1 MPRILIGALVWLV
14 AAAGVSHAAS
24 KDNERQ
30 IAYQTRHHPI
40 GARSAYA
47 TLPLANRHDTPAP
60 LVNFKDLHLSG
71 RSEVRLL
78 GLPITRSESPMPL
91 HDVEGACDAKP

>member
-60 LVNFKDLHLSG
+60 LVNISKTCTYQGGPKYGFWG
-71 RSEVRLL
+71 
-78 GLPITRSESPMPL
+78 
-91 HDVEGACDAKP
+91 CQ